1 MPKFKVSFRASA
13 ATDLFGLYR
22 YIADEAGL
30 EVAGAYIERI
40 EAACLAL
47 ATFPHRGTRRD
58 DLRKG
63 VRTIGFEGRATIV
76 FEAKRSEVVITRIFY
91 GGRNV
96 ERILRATLKRPG
108 RRDH

>member
-1 MPKFKVSFRASA
+1 MLKFRVTFRARA

-30 EVAGAYIERI
+30 EIAGAYIERI
-40 EAACLAL
+40 AACMAL

-63 VRTIGFEGRATIV
+63 LRTISFERRATIV
-76 FEAKRSEVVITRIFY
+76 FEAKKSEVAITRIFY

-96 ERILRATLKRPG
+96 EQILRATPKRPV
-108 RRDH
+108 RRNH